1 MAGALPVPD
10 DRVHPSFGDRRDPM
24 RRVRTEIRGGAVRAH
39 PGVGTVDRIGVG
51 VGVHRGCVR
60 FGAAWHGPILARN
73 TSVPALPLD
82 LGPVSLYLGTS
93 HLECVVE
100 RTPETAMTWTDE
112 RVETLKKMWAEGQ
125 SASQIAKELGGVTR
139 NAVIGKVH
147 RLGLSNRVGPGGAPE
162 AEEEDLIMPV
172 PPRIDPPPPESEE
185 PVEPEVEPEPLV
197 AEAPADILAAPSA
210 VVTALPVRKLIIPAG
225 QPLPPQPSANEIS
238 PEALASVREVEKRAK
253 RLTLMELTERTCK
266 WPIGDPA
273 TEDFWFCGLPS
284 LPGKPYCEAHV
295 GVAFQPMSARRDRRR

>member
-1 MAGALPVPD
+1 M
-10 DRVHPSFGDRRDPM
+10 S
-24 RRVRTEIRGGAVRAH
+24 
-39 PGVGTVDRIGVG
+39 
-51 VGVHRGCVR
+51 
-60 FGAAWHGPILARN
+60 
-73 TSVPALPLD
+73 
-82 LGPVSLYLGTS
+82 
-93 HLECVVE
+93 
-100 RTPETAMTWTDE
+100 WTDE

-147 RLGLSNRVGPGGAPE
+147 RLGLSNRVGGGADT
-162 AEEEDLIMPV
+162 EE
-172 PPRIDPPPPESEE
+172 
-185 PVEPEVEPEPLV
+185 
-197 AEAPADILAAPSA
+197 AEAPAVAAAAPAPAPAPAAPRVEPRAEPPRAAVERPAPVVEDAAPERPAAAPAASA
-210 VVTALPVRKLIIPAG
+210 TILPIPMRKAIIPAG

-253 RLTLMELTERTCK
+253 KLTLMELTERTCK